1 MKVYLEPDDL
11 DVRIEIIPLI
21 DVIFCILVFFILG
34 AVNFTRLSGLNVDL
48 PQAETAQTQFSDT
61 LPVEIDALGQIKV
74 DNTPLSEAQLSE
86 LLGNYVR
93 QKPQGV
99 VVLQADKLVSYGQVS
114 RLIDALQKVG
124 GSRVALGAIKQTP
137 GAPDNSGLNPLGESV
152 PNIPI
157 QSPNNFAPTPGQTLS
172 PTVTPLPNT
181 QNTPGNSVLPP
192 QVGDEVPPSSSAPIV
207 PTVP

>member
-1 MKVYLEPDDL
+1 MKVFLEPDDL

-74 DNTPLSEAQLSE
+74 DNTPLTEAQLSQ

-124 GSRVALGAIKQTP
+124 GSRVALGAIKQPP
-137 GAPDNSGLNPLGESV
+137 GDQNGSSLNPLGGSV
-152 PNIPI
+152 PDLPT
-157 QSPNNFAPTPGQTLS
+157 QSQPNLAPTPEQSLT
-172 PTVTPLPNT
+172 PTVPTLPNA
-181 QNTPGNSVLPP
+181 PSSSVLPQQP
-192 QVGDEVPPSSSAPIV
+192 GQGVPATNPDLSV
-207 PTVP
+207 PTIP